1 MDVAGRQIEPAPG
14 FRGLQMNIGIR
25 VCIGVVIALLG
36 ALGAGRLHIPM
47 PWMLGALILT
57 AVTKMA
63 GSPGVCLPALR
74 NAGQWVIGA
83 SLGLYFTP
91 AMVRLIAGNAPFIL
105 MGMLFALVLCCLGT
119 FMLTRFAGL
128 DLRTAWFASAVGG
141 ASEMTGLAE
150 RYGARPDMVASAQ
163 SLRVLMV
170 VLIIPFVF
178 EVLGVSGEQAGAVLR
193 PDFLYLPGLALLM
206 LLSSA
211 AGGLFQVLS
220 LPNPW
225 VLGPLLVVAL
235 LTYNDVVLSGLP
247 VEMTNLGQLC
257 IGWSLGDKFGSDF
270 LRRAPRYLGVV
281 AAANVL
287 NLGLAFGFAYLLFR
301 LSDIPYPT
309 LALGVSPGGIAA
321 MAITA
326 KVLQLGAPMVTS
338 FQVARMVFVLVMS
351 GPLYQGLA
359 RLLHAD

>member
-1 MDVAGRQIEPAPG
+1 MKKRGARPGPG
-14 FRGLQMNIGIR
+14 FVVLQMNIWIR
-25 VCIGVVIALLG
+25 IAIGFAVALAG
-36 ALGAGRLHIPM
+36 ALGASWLNMPL

-57 AVTKMA
+57 AATKMA
-63 GSPGVCLPALR
+63 GSPGTCLPAAR

-91 AMVRLIAGNAPFIL
+91 AMVRLIGGNASFIL

-119 FMLTRFAGL
+119 VMLTRFAGT

-150 RYGARPDMVASAQ
+150 RHGARPDLVASAHG
-163 SLRVLMV
+163 LRVLMV
-170 VLIIPFVF
+170 VVIIPFVF
-178 EVLGVSGEQAGAVLR
+178 EALGFAGEQAGAVAR
-193 PDFLYLPGLALLM
+193 PDFLHLPGLVLLV

-211 AGGLFQVLS
+211 AGWLFQVLR

-235 LTYNDVVLSGLP
+235 LTCNDVVLSGLP
-247 VEMTNLGQLC
+247 VEVSNVGQLC
-257 IGWSLGDKFGSDF
+257 IGWALGDKFGPDF
-270 LRRAPRYLGVV
+270 FRRAPRYLGVV
-281 AAANVL
+281 AVANML

-301 LSDIPYPT
+301 LSSIPYPT
-309 LALGVSPGGIAA
+309 LVLGVSPGGIAE

-338 FQVARMVFVLVMS
+338 FQVARMVFVLVLT
-351 GPLYQGLA
+351 GPLYQSLA